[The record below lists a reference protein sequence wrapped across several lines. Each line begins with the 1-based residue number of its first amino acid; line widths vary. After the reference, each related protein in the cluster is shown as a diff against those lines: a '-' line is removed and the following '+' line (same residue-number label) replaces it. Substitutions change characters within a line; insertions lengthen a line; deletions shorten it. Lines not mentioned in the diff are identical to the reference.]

1 MCWRGRRWRR
11 RVYYCWRKNY
21 DDWRRGGDWM
31 MYDVLMMNCAGN
43 LMMSMMMIHGRNW
56 SMRRC
61 DQIHSDCS
69 SSLV

>member
-1 MCWRGRRWRR
+1 MCWRGRRRR